1 MLLSPSF
8 LSLASVASVLLL
20 NARNVAA
27 QFDQYEWAQDGI
39 MPLGGFMIIPPS
51 ASSAPIPNA
60 KFVFTQSGYLKVQIP
75 TGNGNLDVHS
85 MRLITGT
92 VPKPTDDISLSFT
105 PTGYIELYNK
115 GAQSIISTALRDTDG
130 EDRQPFT
137 GRFEYDR
144 RFRVRNGA
152 GNMVWSFPSKK
163 TNNTF
168 LDSQG
173 INYIG
178 EGDILRSNNNLWWI
192 TFNPN
197 GVLRTNNNYALNRAS
212 NIPFEP
218 RVLSVSNYG
227 TIDTHS
233 FNGQARNTQLTR
245 LTGSRESSQFI
256 LQIEDDGKIV
266 LIDAG
271 MDTSTLIFDIAT
283 VGPAGPPSGWDST
296 VPWPPAPPVI
306 STTTTT
312 TTTPPSP
319 TPTAPVFN
327 TKALW
332 SDTNPIMKKGQFIVS
347 PNGSFKFGVGQD
359 GYVQIV
365 KDSSVLRRFASSIID
380 QSTVAGTEF
389 SLTLD
394 TTCRLIHSSGS
405 TIIGTIFDPVSSLS
419 HKQLS
424 INDDGLVICSD
435 KVSGQRMQETGYK
448 IFKLSSGTPLNYMYA
463 GEAVFSDSSI
473 SNLRL
478 EQRSLVLTCNGR
490 TRRIIPFSEDASRL
504 VLEKDGSVNVY
515 SNGGRSIWSPPIEA
529 DGSKTHVLE
538 TLDECQTVSSR
549 TDKSAS
555 FIVLADDDMPTGL
568 TYTKIFQI
576 VKGSCL
582 ALKYGNVIGSKLTTE
597 SCRENALQ
605 RWAFDSNSKLHPES
619 NPELC
624 AGLGAGGNNDLVLKP
639 CAEGVSLRIN
649 TDDATIRFADNRK
662 LDDYGPVGNGVY
674 PYNGGENRNHRWS
687 TEASHVVPPNL
698 TYYKYKT
705 QLSNGFLST
714 TTFNDRGWL
723 VAVPEENNDRKF
735 FAIDVTGRMRSK
747 EDPSM
752 CVSADPP
759 ESAQPWNLY
768 LRTCMRSGVKV
779 WTYVDNLLQTQPL
792 GCINWKDQA
801 GDQNKVTMWSCGRDA
816 GSTLWDRFA

>member
-1 MLLSPSF
+1 MLSF
-8 LSLASVASVLLL
+8 RTLASIASAILLTASYAVAEF
-20 NARNVAA
+20 N
-27 QFDQYEWAQDGI
+27 QYEWTQDGV

-51 ASSAPIPNA
+51 AGSAAIPNA

-75 TGNGNLDVHS
+75 TSNGNLDVHS

-92 VPKPTDDISLSFT
+92 APKPTDDISLGLT
-105 PTGYIELYNK
+105 PTGYVELYNK

-144 RFRVRNGA
+144 RFRIRNGA

-163 TNNTF
+163 TNNTY

-197 GVLRTNNNYALNRAS
+197 GVLRTNNNYAFNRAS
-212 NIPFEP
+212 NIAFEP
-218 RVLSVSNYG
+218 RVLSVSNFG
-227 TIDTHS
+227 TIDTLS
-233 FNGQARNTQLTR
+233 FNGQIRNTQLTR

-266 LIDAG
+266 LLDAG

-283 VGPAGPPSGWDST
+283 VGTAGPPSGWDSA
-296 VPWPPAPPVI
+296 VPWPPAPPVSI
-306 STTTTT
+306 TTTV
-312 TTTPPSP
+312 PSP
-319 TPTAPVFN
+319 TPSPGPIFN
-327 TKALW
+327 NKALW

-347 PNGSFKFGVGQD
+347 PNGNFKFGVGED

-380 QSTVAGTEF
+380 PSTVAGKDFT
-389 SLTLD
+389 LTLD
-394 TTCRLIHSSGS
+394 TSCRLIHSAGS
-405 TIIGTIFDPVSSLS
+405 TIIGTIFDPVSTFS

-448 IFKLSSGTPLNYMYA
+448 IFKLSSGTPLNYMNA

-478 EQRSLVLTCNGR
+478 ERRSLVLTCNGR

-515 SNGGRSIWSPPIEA
+515 SNGGRSIWSPPIEG
-529 DGSKTHVLE
+529 DGTKTHLLE

-549 TDKSAS
+549 SDKSAS

-582 ALKYGNVIGSKLTTE
+582 ALKYGNVMSSRITTE
-597 SCRENALQ
+597 PCRENALQ
-605 RWAFDSNSKLHPES
+605 KWAFDNNGKLHPES

-624 AGLGAGGNNDLVLKP
+624 AGFGVSNDDLALRS
-639 CAEGVSLRIN
+639 CSDGVSLRMN
-649 TDDATIRFADNRK
+649 ADDSTLRFADNRK
-662 LDDYGPVGNGVY
+662 LDDYGRVGEGVY
-674 PYNGGENRNHRWS
+674 PYGGPENPNHRWS
-687 TEASHVVPPNL
+687 TDASHVIPPNL
-698 TYYKYKT
+698 SYYKYKT
-705 QLSNGFLST
+705 QRSNGFLST
-714 TTFNDRGWL
+714 TTLNDRGWL
-723 VAVPEENNDRKF
+723 AAVPEENNDRKY
-735 FAIDVTGRMRSK
+735 FAIDVTGRMRAK

-759 ESAQPWNLY
+759 EDARPWNLY
-768 LRTCMRSGVKV
+768 LRTCTRSGVKV

-792 GCINWKDQA
+792 GCVNWKNQA
-801 GDQNKVTMWSCGRDA
+801 GDQNKVTMWSCDRDA
-816 GSTLWDRFA
+816 DSTLWDRFA